1 MHVYFDRVCIYMY
14 MLMRDEEGRKKQ
26 ARSNKQQ
33 VYMYMCTLHPSVCRG
48 PFHRERRRYLRTAL
62 SELHQLLGD
71 SPGLCGPKVHVYT
84 YVLALYLAH

>member
-1 MHVYFDRVCIYMY
+1 MKK
-14 MLMRDEEGRKKQ
+14 EGRKKQ

-84 YVLALYLAH
+84 SLYWYKCREFHAFSTLAISRSTNT